1 MPNFSIM
8 GFIRTKLIKGKEY
21 AYLVSNTWT
30 INGSRQ
36 NVKAYLGR
44 VIRLN
49 RERNAIT
56 DISNSEYK
64 DAVIALITQELV
76 NHGFNE
82 KLSRDN
88 TKIDLENRKI
98 INKNKNTVVGMNEG
112 YLCTYTLNNLMTL
125 QLTGYEEQAGTQL
138 ATALV
143 EAGLKIDNEIFVQLF
158 EKIYKGNKKTEDT
171 DE

>member
-1 MPNFSIM
+1 M
-8 GFIRTKLIKGKEY
+8 GFIRTKTIKGKEY

-36 NVKAYLGR
+36 NVKGYLGR
-44 VIRLN
+44 VLKPECQRQAN
-49 RERNAIT
+49 T
-56 DISNSEYK
+56 DITNSNFTE
-64 DAVIALITQELV
+64 AIIALITQELV

-82 KLSRDN
+82 KLNRDN
-88 TKIDLENRKI
+88 TKVDLENRKI
-98 INKNKNTVVGMNEG
+98 INNNKNIVIGMNEG
-112 YLCTYTLNNLMTL
+112 YLCTYTFNNLMTL

-143 EAGLKIDNEIFVQLF
+143 EAGLKIDKEVFVQLF
-158 EKIYKGNKKTEDT
+158 EKVYKGNMKTEDK